1 LTMKTD
7 KAADTVDIFDFFVQ
21 LHLTERCNLSC
32 THCYQEKRVMTEMG
46 LPEIDGALRDISDTI
61 MQWSDSYEIPFTTS
75 FNVTGGEPLL
85 RKDLPEILQRISA
98 HNFKSYLLTNGVLIK
113 KEDARMFADLPI
125 SGVQVSLEGPQAI
138 HEAIRGKNSFSS
150 ALRGVGHLLDAGIA
164 VTLNVTL
171 SEINE
176 ACFRDMVSLAAD
188 LGVRRLGFSR
198 LVPYGRGLSL
208 LQRMLGK
215 EKLKEVY
222 ERIFSINIPGI
233 EIVTGDPVAAQLGS
247 ETTAHDGDAPASGG
261 CAAGVSGITVLPDGT
276 ITPCRR
282 LGIPIG
288 NIQEHSL
295 REIWATSP
303 VLDALRDK
311 SAYKG
316 KCRTCERWSGCRG
329 CRAIAYAYAL
339 SQGRNDFLEEDPQC
353 FIE

>member
-1 LTMKTD
+1 MRTD
-7 KAADTVDIFDFFVQ
+7 KAASTGDVFDFFVQ

-32 THCYQEKRVMTEMG
+32 THCYQEERVMTEMM
-46 LPEIDGALRDISDTI
+46 LPEIDGALSNISETI
-61 MQWSDSYEIPFTTS
+61 GQWSDTYEIPFATS
-75 FNVTGGEPLL
+75 FNITGGEPLL

-98 HNFKSYLLTNGVLIK
+98 HNFGSYLLTNGVLIT
-113 KEDARMFADLPI
+113 KENARMLADLPI
-125 SGVQVSLEGPQAI
+125 SGVQVSLEGPQAV
-138 HEAIRGKNSFSS
+138 HEAIRGKHSFSS
-150 ALRGVGHLLDAGIA
+150 ALKGVEHLLDAGIA

-171 SEINE
+171 SEVNE
-176 ACFRDMVSLAAD
+176 AFFPDMVSLAAD

-208 LQRMLGK
+208 LQSMLGK

-222 ERIFSINIPGI
+222 ERIFSISVPGI

-247 ETTAHDGDAPASGG
+247 ETTGYDGDAPASGG

-288 NIQEHSL
+288 NIQRDSL
-295 REIWATSP
+295 RQIWATSP

-311 SAYKG
+311 EAYKG
-316 KCRTCERWSGCRG
+316 KCRICKRWSECRG

-339 SQGRNDFLEEDPQC
+339 SRGRNDFLEEDPQC

>member
-1 LTMKTD
+1 
-7 KAADTVDIFDFFVQ
+7 
-21 LHLTERCNLSC
+21 
-32 THCYQEKRVMTEMG
+32 MTEMM
-46 LPEIDGALRDISDTI
+46 LPEIDGALSNISETI
-61 MQWSDSYEIPFTTS
+61 GQWSDTYQIPFATS
-75 FNVTGGEPLL
+75 FNITGGEPLL

-98 HNFKSYLLTNGVLIK
+98 HNFGSYLLTNGVLIT
-113 KEDARMFADLPI
+113 KENARMLADLPI
-125 SGVQVSLEGPQAI
+125 SGVQVSLEGPQAV
-138 HEAIRGKNSFSS
+138 HEAIRGKHSFSS
-150 ALRGVGHLLDAGIA
+150 ALKGVEHLLDAGIA

-171 SEINE
+171 SEVNE
-176 ACFRDMVSLAAD
+176 AFFPDMVSLAAD

-208 LQRMLGK
+208 LQSMLGK

-222 ERIFSINIPGI
+222 ERIFSISVPGI

-247 ETTAHDGDAPASGG
+247 ETTGYDGDAPASGG

-288 NIQEHSL
+288 NIQRDSL
-295 REIWATSP
+295 RQIWATSP

-311 SAYKG
+311 EAYKG
-316 KCRTCERWSGCRG
+316 KCRTCKRWSECRG

-339 SQGRNDFLEEDPQC
+339 SRGRNDFLEEDPQC